1 MFDWFWKRIFNT
13 KRVGFLMQQA
23 MPHMEEEVKNMI
35 HKLLEDE
42 DIAKH
47 ITMYTDMFYSRYE
60 KKFWGTIGGRQKGIN
75 SMVDAEV
82 EAANP
87 LSQIFDEDGNIS
99 LSSIIKRIIKGGFS
113 GGGSTPPGQQGL
125 NERRN
130 TPNMQRI

>member
-1 MFDWFWKRIFNT
+1 MK
-13 KRVGFLMQQA
+13 QA

-47 ITMYTDMFYSRYE
+47 MTMYTDMFYNRYE
-60 KKFWGTIGGRQKGIN
+60 KKFWGTIGGLQKGVN
-75 SMVDAEV
+75 SAVNAEV

-87 LSQIFDEDGNIS
+87 LSQIFDEEGNIS
-99 LSSIIKRIIKGGFS
+99 LSSIVKGFIQRGFS
-113 GGGSTPPGQQGL
+113 GGGGIPPGQQGL
-125 NERRN
+125 SERRT